1 MLLHFVSFTPL
12 TIQQILGMIQNMSA
26 FTCPT
31 CNSTHA
37 IFGSEGVSRK
47 SKEMGIDLLGDLP
60 LHPRICEDA
69 DNGKPTVVA
78 EPDSTRAQAF
88 AAVAQ
93 KVREKLMF

>member
-1 MLLHFVSFTPL
+1 
-12 TIQQILGMIQNMSA
+12 
-26 FTCPT
+26 
-31 CNSTHA
+31 
-37 IFGSEGVSRK
+37 
-47 SKEMGIDLLGDLP
+47 MGIDLLGDLP